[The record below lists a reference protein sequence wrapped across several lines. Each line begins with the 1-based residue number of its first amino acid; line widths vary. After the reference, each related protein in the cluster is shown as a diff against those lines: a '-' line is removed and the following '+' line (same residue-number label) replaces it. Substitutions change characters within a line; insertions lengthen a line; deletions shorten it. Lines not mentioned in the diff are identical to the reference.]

1 MLKSQ
6 EDYDEDQLQRLYD
19 RRAEIG
25 KNAQNKY
32 AALEN
37 LIDHMNPEQI
47 FDTILLLLIS
57 KLKRHLT
64 F

>member
-37 LIDHMNPEQI
+37 LIDLMNPEQI
-47 FDTILLLLIS
+47 FDTILFVTEL
-57 KLKRHLT
+57 
-64 F
+64 